1 MAVEHSNTM
10 AADHAIECGGDGIV
24 IGHGPI
30 LCSRPESA
38 FRLNDLLHF
47 PARPG

>member
-24 IGHGPI
+24 IGHLVKGPSCVHGQKA
-30 LCSRPESA
+30 LS
-38 FRLNDLLHF
+38 
-47 PARPG
+47 G